1 MKWDPN
7 KVGHKLHVTLK
18 YKGAGA
24 KCQDNMPLWPESSA
38 NCKSDQSW
46 GSQWSKA
53 QVSTVTMI

>member
-24 KCQDNMPLWPESSA
+24 KFQGNMPLWPESSA
-38 NCKSDQSW
+38 NCKPDQSW
-46 GSQWSKA
+46 DHNGQRPKSQ
-53 QVSTVTMI
+53 Q